1 MADRSGECV
10 NQNRVGF
17 HMMGMP
23 APSSLRT
30 PGIMSAT
37 ELTAWAPLVRR
48 NTVPQLVVRF
58 GILELTGNAK
68 NHHDGRCHHP
78 AAHEVIA

>member
-1 MADRSGECV
+1 MADRSGERE
-10 NQNRVGF
+10 NQSRVGF
-17 HMMGMP
+17 HMMGML

-30 PGIMSAT
+30 PGFMSTA
-37 ELTAWAPLVRR
+37 ELAAWALVER

-78 AAHEVIA
+78 AAHEVIT